1 MEIRD
6 VGEFLNYFN
15 KVHLRT
21 MKAVRAV
28 PPDKVDWRFREGK
41 FTIGDLLRHIAT
53 ANRFIFVEVAR
64 GNPSAYGGCGREL
77 AASYDDIV
85 QFMERLHREDV
96 EILSAFGEA
105 ELNRKCTTPEGGSI
119 TAWKWLRAMIEHEA
133 HHRGQ
138 IYTYL
143 ALIEV
148 PSPPLYGMTSEQVR
162 ERSGA
167 AQR

>member
-1 MEIRD
+1 MLE
-6 VGEFLNYFN
+6 
-15 KVHLRT
+15 
-21 MKAVRAV
+21 
-28 PPDKVDWRFREGK
+28 P
-41 FTIGDLLRHIAT
+41 
-53 ANRFIFVEVAR
+53 
-64 GNPSAYGGCGREL
+64 
-77 AASYDDIV
+77 
-85 QFMERLHREDV
+85 EDV
-96 EILSAFGEA
+96 EILSAFGEVD
-105 ELNRKCTTPEGGSI
+105 LNRRCTTPEGGSI